1 MSNVIEIT
9 TEEQFKDQIEVL
21 GTVVAK
27 FSTSTCG
34 PCKMMGPVF
43 EKWAQDDFGYSPTF
57 LSVVA
62 DTTQELSL
70 LAKNLGIQ
78 SVPAFL
84 VYKDSALVNTV
95 VGAFPLA
102 TLKSKLD
109 L

>member
-43 EKWAQDDFGYSPTF
+43 EK
-57 LSVVA
+57 
-62 DTTQELSL
+62 
-70 LAKNLGIQ
+70 
-78 SVPAFL
+78 
-84 VYKDSALVNTV
+84 
-95 VGAFPLA
+95 
-102 TLKSKLD
+102 
-109 L
+109 